1 MSHRL
6 KLEVVD
12 CEFAPA
18 RTKARVQLRNSGLTH
33 VGLASSRTE
42 NEDWHAV
49 VAQATINAIR
59 MFAGFAGAELRL
71 TLEAVKV
78 VNDPQPAVLISITAQ
93 SQGRELSLVG
103 SAPMRDEP
111 QWAVAKAV
119 LQALNRLLE
128 RITPADP
135 RVPVSS

>member
-6 KLEVVD
+6 KLEIVD
-12 CEFAPA
+12 CEFAPS

-33 VGLASSRTE
+33 VGLASSRSE
-42 NEDWHAV
+42 DEDWHAV
-49 VAQATINAIR
+49 VAQATVNAIR
-59 MFAGFAGAELRL
+59 MYAGFAGAELRL

-78 VNDPQPAVLISITAQ
+78 VTDPQPAVLVSVTAQ
-93 SQGRELSLVG
+93 SEGRELSLVG

-128 RITPADP
+128 QITPADP
-135 RVPVSS
+135 RVPVTS

>member
-12 CEFAPA
+12 CEFAPS

-33 VGLASSRTE
+33 VGLASSRAE
-42 NEDWHAV
+42 DEDWHAV
-49 VAQATINAIR
+49 VAQATVNAIR
-59 MFAGFAGAELRL
+59 MYAGFAGAELRL

-78 VNDPQPAVLISITAQ
+78 VNEPQPAVLVAVTAQ
-93 SQGRELSLVG
+93 SQGRELSLIG

-128 RITPADP
+128 RISPADP